1 MIRLSIM
8 HYPVRQEWT
17 HGDFKIDLNLVISE
31 KDKAF
36 MAKALSVLAKQVN
49 QPLVR
54 EYKDVNNEL

>member
-1 MIRLSIM
+1 MGFVDPLLSIM

-36 MAKALSVLAKQVN
+36 MAKAYPQSK
-49 QPLVR
+49 
-54 EYKDVNNEL
+54 